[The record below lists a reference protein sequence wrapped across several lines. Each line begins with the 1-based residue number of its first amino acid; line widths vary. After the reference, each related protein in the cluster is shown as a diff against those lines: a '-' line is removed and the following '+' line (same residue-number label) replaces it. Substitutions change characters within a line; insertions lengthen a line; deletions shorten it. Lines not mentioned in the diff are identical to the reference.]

1 MALVIVE
8 SSSKAKTIQKYLN
21 AAAELKSIGPFKV
34 VASLGHVVDLPLKEL
49 AVDTKTWAVTYQPL
63 KAKEKTIKAL
73 RDAVKQADRVFL
85 ASDPDREGE
94 SIARHL
100 QTLLKLPPNT
110 PRLQFHEITPRA
122 LVQAVL
128 KPSAIDEKLV
138 AAQETR
144 RILDR
149 VVGYELSP
157 LLWRRFATSSLS
169 AGRVQ
174 SAALKLLVDVAMKQD
189 AHVPEP
195 FWVLNG
201 TFHADESE
209 PFETRAYTGDSLAT
223 WDDEASARALL
234 QRIEKNNKKTTWH
247 ASYEKKAT
255 TKSPP
260 APFTTSSLQQ
270 EAYARFSFPAKRTMQ
285 LAQALYEAGHITY
298 MRTDS
303 MTLSNDAQSQII
315 AYIKEE
321 FGDEW
326 QMARTYKTRAQNAQ
340 EAHEAVRPTDARANQ
355 VPVTEA
361 ITSAHA
367 KLYKLIWQRAVASQM
382 VPATYLN
389 ITVKV
394 TSTPNQP
401 AQMHFHGTHSLLT
414 FPGYLRVYAPD
425 QKPDKAAL
433 AKWDAAHTA
442 PIPVSPIAFK
452 AEGDVTRPPSQY
464 NEPQLVKALEKHG
477 IGRPSTFATIIDK
490 LLAKNYVLKG
500 ANPQTT
506 HDVNHYTLVVKSGDA
521 RAVTQESAAI
531 LVGGKETDRMV
542 PTSLGKR
549 VTEYLNSITPSML
562 DTKFTA
568 TMEEDLDRIARGDVK
583 EKTVLNAFYKDFHPD
598 VEKALAE
605 ARAQAEKNK
614 KEPKIAKAKVKAEMP
629 AKPTNALREFEKLG
643 AYVVQTKYGLALLHV
658 PTKKFVSL
666 PSFIAWRNT
675 TIQDLSAKDVKF
687 LLALPLPRPDGSSIA
702 LGRYGLYVKDAQG
715 KNQRLPRPEWDA
727 IYEEFA

>member
-8 SSSKAKTIQKYLN
+8 SASKAKTIQKYLN
-21 AAAELKSIGPFKV
+21 AAPELNNIGPFKV
-34 VASLGHVVDLPLKEL
+34 IASLGHVVDLPLKEL
-49 AVDTKTWAVTYQPL
+49 AVDTKTWAVTYQPM

-73 RDAVKQADRVFL
+73 KDAVKQAKRVFL

-100 QTLLKLPPNT
+100 QTLLKLPQNT
-110 PRLQFHEITPRA
+110 PRLSFHEITPKA

-128 KPSAIDEKLV
+128 KPSSIDEKLV

-157 LLWRRFATSSLS
+157 LLWKRFATSSLS

-174 SAALKLLVDVAMKQD
+174 SAALKLLVDIALKQE
-189 AHVPEP
+189 AHVSEP
-195 FWVLNG
+195 FWTMTG
-201 TFHADESE
+201 TFANAKEQ
-209 PFETRAYTGDSLAT
+209 FETRAFTGDSLAT
-223 WDDEASARALL
+223 WQDEASARALL
-234 QRIEKNNKKTTWH
+234 QRMSIKKTAWH
-247 ASYEKKAT
+247 ATYEKKTA

-270 EAYARFSFPAKRTMQ
+270 EAYARYSFPAKRTMQ

-303 MTLSNDAQSQII
+303 LSISSDAQSQIV
-315 AYIKEE
+315 AYIKDE

-326 QMARTYKTRAQNAQ
+326 QMPRTYKTRAQNAQ
-340 EAHEAVRPTDARANQ
+340 EAHEAIRPTDARVNQ
-355 VPVTEA
+355 VPISDT

-389 ITVKV
+389 ITVNVIPSPSPFLK
-394 TSTPNQP
+394 T
-401 AQMHFHGTHSLLT
+401 HFKGTHSLLT
-414 FPGYLRVYAPD
+414 FQGYLRVYAPD

-433 AKWDAAHTA
+433 AKWDTAQTA
-442 PIPVSPIAFK
+442 PILVTPVSFK
-452 AEGDVTRPPSQY
+452 AEGDVTRPQAQY

-490 LLAKNYVLKG
+490 LLAKNYVVKG
-500 ANPQTT
+500 ANPQVTREVS
-506 HDVNHYTLVVKSGDA
+506 HITLTLNPNNIS
-521 RAVTQESAAI
+521 QESEAI

-549 VTEYLNSITPSML
+549 VTEYLNSITPDML
-562 DTKFTA
+562 DIKFTA
-568 TMEEDLDRIARGDVK
+568 SMEEDLDRIARGDVK

-598 VEKALAE
+598 VEKAQAE
-605 ARAQAEKNK
+605 AKAIAQENK
-614 KEPKIAKAKVKAEMP
+614 KKPKKDKKDNPDMP
-629 AKPTNALREFEKLG
+629 SKPTKALREFDKLD

-675 TIQDLSAKDVKF
+675 TIQDLSVKDVKF
-687 LLALPLPRPDGSSIA
+687 LLALPLARPDGSSIA
-702 LGRYGLYVKDAQG
+702 LGRYGLYIKDANG
-715 KNQRLPRPEWDA
+715 KNQRLPKFEWDA
-727 IYEEFA
+727 IYEDFA